1 MSKKAL
7 YLLGIAITI
16 ILGTFLYLKFC
27 CNCCEKTTTDITPK
41 TASPAVTEP
50 NIVPFVL
57 NGPGI
62 NYQTNDNLKFLK
74 NSAKIIIP
82 VSDSVTNGI
91 DNLKKF
97 LEANPKQKITIT
109 GYATSDETNSTTFEN
124 LGLARANDVKN
135 YFVSKGLLEN
145 QFSTKGSIIDKWKMS
160 GDTLLGPAEYLFEAI
175 DSTST
180 STAND
185 EWSALKAKINA
196 DPLILHFNTN
206 KSSEKLS
213 DVEKQKVTD
222 IAKYSANVKEA
233 VIVIIG
239 HSDNVG
245 NRDSNIVLGQK
256 RADFSKN
263 YLSKNGIDNSR
274 IETQSK
280 GPDEPVG
287 DNNTAEGKTA
297 NRRTVI
303 TIK

>member
-27 CNCCEKTTTDITPK
+27 CNCCEKTTTDITSK
-41 TASPAVTEP
+41 TVPPTVTEP
-50 NIVPFVL
+50 NFVPFVL
-57 NGPGI
+57 NGPGL

-74 NSAKIIIP
+74 NSAKLIMP
-82 VSDSVTNGI
+82 VSDSVTTGI

-135 YFVSKGLLEN
+135 YFVSEGLSEN
-145 QFSTKGSIIDKWKMS
+145 QFSTKGIIIDKWKMS

-175 DSTST
+175 DSTAT
-180 STAND
+180 SND

-213 DVEKQKVTD
+213 NIEKQKVTD
-222 IAKYSANVKEA
+222 IAKYVKNVKDA
-233 VIVIIG
+233 VIVVVG

-263 YLSKNGIDNSR
+263 YLSKNGIDNAR

-280 GPDEPVG
+280 GPDEPIG
-287 DNNTAEGKTA
+287 DNNTEEGKA
-297 NRRTVI
+297 SNRRTVI